1 MRKYKGILKNDT
13 AQMKSMMLGVM
24 ESQDYRQTLIRN
36 CKNIIW
42 PTIRHYPGEVLE
54 QIDGDNAVKCAEALG
69 KRDFILEVLPAAA
82 LDLIIDRTAPEKKE
96 RGESLVERVGRI
108 LGLHRVS

>member
-1 MRKYKGILKNDT
+1 MRKYKGVLKEDT

-36 CKNIIW
+36 CRSIIH
-42 PTIRHYPGEVLE
+42 PTIRSSPGEVLDQLDWDE
-54 QIDGDNAVKCAEALG
+54 AVKCAEALS
-69 KRDFILEVLPAAA
+69 KRVFILEVMPHAA
-82 LDLIIDRTAPEKKE
+82 LDLVIDRTTPEKNE
-96 RGESLVERVGRI
+96 RGGSLVERVGRI